1 MYQTRRTNNQFS
13 KRDEQDLKN
22 FLPLLVKKYRPK
34 KIILFGSRARGD
46 ANEKSD
52 VDLVIVANLKVRFF
66 KRIGMILDLY
76 KGKRDLEPL
85 VYTEVEFDKM
95 IKEKRPFIEKV
106 LKEGIILYENRYL

>member
-1 MYQTRRTNNQFS
+1 
-13 KRDEQDLKN
+13 
-22 FLPLLVKKYRPK
+22 
-34 KIILFGSRARGD
+34 
-46 ANEKSD
+46 
-52 VDLVIVANLKVRFF
+52 
-66 KRIGMILDLY
+66 MILDLY